1 MADILMYT
9 YIKMKAKNASSV
21 KIMTITLKL
30 PLLPGSISTAKSTCG
45 KPQCP
50 CHSDPARRHGL
61 YYRWTGII
69 NGKRTTRTI
78 SREQAQECL
87 ARIKNYRKLQK
98 TIAQLMDQALQD
110 APWNQ

>member
-1 MADILMYT
+1 MYNDIKT
-9 YIKMKAKNASSV
+9 KAKNADPS
-21 KIMTITLKL
+21 KNITITLKL
-30 PLLPGSISTAKSTCG
+30 PLLPGSLSTARSTCG
-45 KPQCP
+45 KPQCA

-78 SREQAQECL
+78 SREQAQECR
-87 ARIKNYRKLQK
+87 ARIKNYHLLQK
-98 TIAQLMDQALQD
+98 TIARLLQQALEE